1 MTVPCA
7 MPADAA
13 VATGWRARLD
23 LLDASVLGPL
33 RQAPGRALL
42 AVIAIALGVGLGFS
56 VYLINRVAADEVQG
70 ASRSLFGLADLAVQ
84 APAGGFD
91 ETLFPVIARLAG
103 VVVASPVVELQVRLP
118 GRDRNLKL
126 IGIDPFRA
134 QRLQPAL
141 VTAAGPARRE
151 GQGLLMPGSL
161 WLSPAAATALALDR
175 GDDLDVQVAL
185 DRVRFRVA
193 GILPPGAYRQP
204 VGVLD
209 IGEAQWRLQ
218 RLGRLDRIDLR
229 LDANADRGVVR
240 EAIQRLLPPG
250 VQVVTPG
257 EATDDAVRLTRAY
270 RSNLTALALVALF
283 TGAFLVFATQSL
295 AVARR
300 RREIALL
307 HALGMTVREQLVASL
322 LSGALVGTLGAA
334 VGVVLGALIARAGLA
349 AFGADLGAGY
359 FRGMAPTLD
368 VRMPEY
374 ATFFVL
380 GVVAALVATFGPA
393 REAAAVPAAAALKA
407 GDEPPVDARRHGLIA
422 AAFLVA
428 GSVALALPPIDGVA
442 LPGYVSIA
450 CLLLGAVFLT
460 PGIAAYVFHHLL
472 RPTGP
477 AWRQV
482 AVAQLRGTARRATV
496 SIAAVLVS
504 FSLMVAMAIMV
515 FSFRLSLEVWM
526 QRILPA
532 DLYVRAGSA
541 APGAY
546 LDPAAQATIAGLDG
560 VERVHFVRFFD
571 VALAGER
578 RPLTVIARP
587 IAEPTATSIL
597 PLRRFDDAPAPAG
610 TVPVWASEAA
620 FDLRGFDVGTVFDL
634 PLGGRTVKASVRGL
648 WRDYERPG
656 GAVVLDRATFV
667 ALTGERDAS
676 TAAIW
681 LREGL
686 DPQAFGARVRDAL
699 DRRGDY
705 DVAVPGVIR
714 RKSLAVFDRTF
725 AVTYL
730 LEAVAVLIGL
740 FGISASTSSQVL
752 ARRGEFGMLRHLG
765 VTRGEVARMLAFEGA
780 ALGAIGVAAGL
791 LVGAVISLVL
801 IFVVNRQ
808 SFHWTMDLH
817 VPWAGLALLSAILV
831 ALAAATAAFSGR
843 SAMGSDVVRAVKE
856 DW

>member
-1 MTVPCA
+1 MSLA
-7 MPADAA
+7 PAAA
-13 VATGWRARLD
+13 VPHRRMRAWRARLD
-23 LLDASVLGPL
+23 LLHASVAGPL
-33 RQAPGRALL
+33 RQAPARTLL
-42 AVIAIALGVGLGFS
+42 AVLAIALGVALGFA

-70 ASRSLFGLADLAVQ
+70 ASRSLFGLADLAVR

-91 ETLFPVIARLAG
+91 EALFPAIARVPG
-103 VVVASPVVELQVRLP
+103 VAVASPLVRLQVRLP
-118 GRDRNLKL
+118 GRDRSLEL
-126 IGIDPFRA
+126 LGIDPFRA
-134 QRLQPAL
+134 VGLQPAL
-141 VTAAGPARRE
+141 GTATGAAGRA
-151 GQGLLMPGSL
+151 GQGVLAPGSL
-161 WLSPAAATALALDR
+161 WLSPAAARALDLHA

-193 GILPPGAYRQP
+193 GILPPGAYHSP
-204 VGVLD
+204 IGLLD

-229 LDANADRGVVR
+229 LGPAAQREKVR
-240 EAIQRLLPPG
+240 ASIERLLPPG

-283 TGAFLVFATQSL
+283 TGAFLVYATQAL

-322 LSGALVGTLGAA
+322 FAGALVGALGAA
-334 VGVVLGALIARAGLA
+334 LGVVLGALVAQAGLA

-359 FRGMAPTLD
+359 FRGVAPVLE
-368 VRMPEY
+368 VRAGEY
-374 ATFFVL
+374 VAFFAL
-380 GVVAALVATFGPA
+380 GVAAALVATWGPA
-393 REAAAVPAAAALKA
+393 REAATVPAAAALRA
-407 GDEPPVDARRHGLIA
+407 GDEPVTDVRRHGRIA
-422 AAFLVA
+422 AVLLLAS
-428 GSVALALPPIDGVA
+428 GIALSLPAIDGVA
-442 LPGYVSIA
+442 IPGYLSIA
-450 CLLLGAVFLT
+450 CLLLAAVLLT
-460 PGIAAYVFHHLL
+460 PGLAAAVFHRLL
-472 RPTGP
+472 RPDGP
-477 AWRQV
+477 AWWQV

-515 FSFRLSLEVWM
+515 FSFRLSLEAWM
-526 QRILPA
+526 ERILPA
-532 DLYVRAGSA
+532 DLYVRAGSG

-546 LDPAAQATIAGLDG
+546 LDPAAQSALVALDG
-560 VERVHFVRFFD
+560 VERAHFVRYFE
-571 VALAGER
+571 VALPGER
-578 RPLTVIARP
+578 LPLTIVARP
-587 IAEPTATSIL
+587 ISETTAGDVL
-597 PLRRFDDAPAPAG
+597 PIRRHDPAPAPPG

-620 FDLRGFDVGTVFDL
+620 LDLRGLDVGHVFDL

-656 GAVVLDRATFV
+656 GAVAIDRATFV
-667 ALTGERDAS
+667 ELTGERDAS
-676 TAAIW
+676 TAALW
-681 LREGL
+681 LREGI
-686 DPQAFGARVRDAL
+686 DPESFSARLRDAL
-699 DRRGDY
+699 DRSGDY

-714 RKSLAVFDRTF
+714 RRSLAAFDRTF

-765 VTRGEVARMLAFEGA
+765 VTRAEIGRMLAFEGA

-791 LVGAVISLVL
+791 FFGGAISLIL

-817 VPWAGLALLSAILV
+817 VPWLGLALLSAVLV
-831 ALAAATAAFSGR
+831 AAAAATAAISGR
-843 SAMGSDVVRAVKE
+843 GAMGPDVVRAVKE